1 MEPLLNEFTVHRSIE
16 QTWAVLTDLERI
28 APCMKGAELQEIEG
42 DVYRGIV
49 KLKLGPISTQ
59 FKGQAHFVE
68 RDDVNHR
75 GVIKAEGR
83 DTGGKGNAEALITAR
98 LEAVEAHVTKVFVQ
112 SDIKL
117 TGKVAQFGRLGVIR
131 DTSEKLMSDF
141 AHNLNTMLDADKD
154 PDDDSAPTATQPA
167 AAAATATAAAAADE
181 PADAPTAS
189 DAASGGTTASDT
201 TASDTTSG
209 DTAAAQ
215 PSPGVRKIHGPAA
228 EPIELS
234 DLGGAPAM
242 LKRLLPAFG
251 GLVILLLVLRRLRK

>member
-16 QTWAVLTDLERI
+16 HTWAVLTNVERI

-42 DVYRGIV
+42 DMYRGVV

-59 FKGQAHFVE
+59 FKGQAHFLE

-75 GVIKAEGR
+75 AVLKGEGR
-83 DTGGKGNAEALITAR
+83 DTGGKGNAEALITAT
-98 LEAVEAHVTKVFVQ
+98 LHAVSPEVTKVLVE

-141 AHNLNTMLDADKD
+141 AHNLNTMLDAEVDE
-154 PDDDSAPTATQPA
+154 P
-167 AAAATATAAAAADE
+167 AAAATADPV
-181 PADAPTAS
+181 PAAPTTPAT
-189 DAASGGTTASDT
+189 DA
-201 TASDTTSG
+201 G
-209 DTAAAQ
+209 DATPTDQ
-215 PSPGVRKIHGPAA
+215 PPVAPTVRKIQGPAA

-234 DLGGAPAM
+234 DVAGSAV
-242 LKRLLPAFG
+242 LKRLLPLFG
-251 GLVILLLVLRRLRK
+251 GLVVLLLVLRRLRK